1 MKNEKLIKQVV
12 IGVIAVST
20 LSLMTN
26 ASAAAPTG
34 ICGMEASIPRPD
46 LDYALTAN
54 KTKNMDILAEINFTT
69 NTINFSL
76 TQFVFT
82 TAGTPPVK
90 QNVGGSATFTM
101 KGPGLTNV
109 TATGYTVA
117 GQDTPLPDAYQIT
130 FDPFGLGN
138 PTILNVLPVNSGNTY
153 LIQGIADRIS
163 GVCQKF

>member
-12 IGVIAVST
+12 IGVIAVSA

-34 ICGMEASIPRPD
+34 ICGLEASIPRPD
-46 LDYALTAN
+46 LDYVALAN
-54 KTKNMDILAEINFTT
+54 TGAIKNMDVLAEINFTT
-69 NTINFSL
+69 STINFSL

-82 TAGTPPVK
+82 AIPPVK

-117 GQDTPLPDAYQIT
+117 GQNTPLPDAYQIT
-130 FDPFGLGN
+130 FDPFGSGH
-138 PTILNVLPVNSGNTY
+138 PTVLNVLPVNSGNTY
-153 LIQGIADRIS
+153 LIQGIEDRIS